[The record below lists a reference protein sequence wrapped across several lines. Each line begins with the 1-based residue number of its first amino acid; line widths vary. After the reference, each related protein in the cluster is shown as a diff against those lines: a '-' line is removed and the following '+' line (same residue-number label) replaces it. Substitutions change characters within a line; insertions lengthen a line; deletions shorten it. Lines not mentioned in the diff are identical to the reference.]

1 MSESVDVLFASCYWS
16 MSGKN
21 KGFVATPPQGWPGQ
35 YVGGCAFV
43 RSWGVRI
50 QKQSKVCSVLIWYSQ
65 YLSIKVRMV
74 ILIRFWLWWFFCIAF
89 LIFIFFDFQYLLS
102 FLHHTYMWKVQFHAF
117 IHVWCVWFCSEK
129 VTRRRRFVTLTVCI
143 LYNYYIHWCL
153 SIHRVWLIVG
163 FSLNLDHVTFQQ
175 PRSIKDSASVDK
187 NLQESKRSRLYRVH
201 DPEESIRQFAGF
213 SIFPGKRPTSEGW
226 I

>member
-1 MSESVDVLFASCYWS
+1 MVKRVNDKEDKGGDPENDEDGSNGNRNSSNSDNDNDNDNNKNNKNNNNRSSNFNSWRCSESVDVLFASCYWS

-50 QKQSKVCSVLIWYSQ
+50 QKQSKVCSVLILWYSQ

-117 IHVWCVWFCSEK
+117 IHVWCV
-129 VTRRRRFVTLTVCI
+129 
-143 LYNYYIHWCL
+143 
-153 SIHRVWLIVG
+153 
-163 FSLNLDHVTFQQ
+163 
-175 PRSIKDSASVDK
+175 
-187 NLQESKRSRLYRVH
+187 
-201 DPEESIRQFAGF
+201 
-213 SIFPGKRPTSEGW
+213 
-226 I
+226 